1 MRHAFLLVAVC
12 LLWAAPAC
20 LADDPHLVNER
31 PVFAEGAPKYK
42 TPGQFGVFAMR
53 LSPDGKSLLY
63 PRATGE
69 APLDS
74 RGRPDWQKVS
84 YELVLRSL
92 ASGAETVL
100 PVGRL
105 DSGYR
110 TGFTRLNM
118 FDPTGTKL
126 ALADIQ
132 THEIKEGER
141 VTATRRSMKI
151 ALYDIPAGKRTET
164 DIEGAMAMAKF
175 DRSGKGLIV
184 LRGSRSGLD
193 LHTAAL
199 PGLELRPLK
208 IKGYIQS
215 VCPAAEVICV
225 WVPPARIKP
234 TRPGQRPQRG
244 PQRLVLY
251 EVQTDREMTEL
262 PINQRNSML
271 DDWETQWTPD
281 GRCLY
286 YVDVR
291 EVEEQTPE
299 GPRKRTKEVS
309 RLWDRTAGK
318 EAGLVGGAVP
328 LGPGPTPTSVVLAKW
343 SEAGYRGLLLHD
355 AASGKAYPLGE
366 PSFRPVHAWGSRVVY
381 ARPGPAGEEA
391 AYVAEIAD
399 APGQAAK

>member
-1 MRHAFLLVAVC
+1 MRNAFRAWVVC
-12 LLWAAPAC
+12 LPWAAPAC

-31 PVFAEGAPKYK
+31 PVFAEDAPRYK
-42 TPGQFGVFAMR
+42 TPGQFSVFAMR
-53 LSPDGKSLLY
+53 LSPDGESLLY

-74 RGRPDWQKVS
+74 RGRPDWNKVT
-84 YELVLRSL
+84 YELILRRL
-92 ASGAETVL
+92 ASGKETVL

-110 TGFTRLNM
+110 TVFTRFNM

-126 ALADIQ
+126 ALADIR

-141 VTATRRSMKI
+141 LTAVRRSMKL
-151 ALYDIPAGKRTET
+151 ALYDIAEDKDTAT

-175 DRSGKGLIV
+175 DRSGKGLIA

-199 PGLELRPLK
+199 PDLELKPMK

-215 VCPAAEVICV
+215 VCPPADVICV
-225 WVPPARIKP
+225 WAPPARIKP
-234 TRPGQRPQRG
+234 TRPGERPKRG
-244 PQRLVLY
+244 PQRLVLHD
-251 EVQTDREMTEL
+251 VRADREMAEL

-281 GRCLY
+281 GRYLY

-299 GPRKRTKEVS
+299 GLER
-309 RLWDRTAGK
+309 
-318 EAGLVGGAVP
+318 
-328 LGPGPTPTSVVLAKW
+328 
-343 SEAGYRGLLLHD
+343 
-355 AASGKAYPLGE
+355 
-366 PSFRPVHAWGSRVVY
+366 GSRRSHGCGIGRP
-381 ARPGPAGEEA
+381 ARRPGWSA
-391 AYVAEIAD
+391 APCPWAR
-399 APGQAAK
+399 GRRRRR